1 MKRVM
6 RATKITR
13 VLRVKALVKDLLSDL
28 SDEEIMAKHDLRW
41 DQLEKVYHRLF
52 HSGYLSRGD
61 MLRRIELRDGQD
73 ASHIPYAELV
83 DTDRVF
89 LCAICGFSSR
99 KHFSMCP
106 RCSEV
111 NLRRLYRRIH
121 PAV

>member
-13 VLRVKALVKDLLSDL
+13 VLRVKALVRDILSDM
-28 SDEEIMAKHDLRW
+28 SDEELLAKHDLRW

-52 HSGYLSRGD
+52 HAGYLSRED
-61 MLRRIELRDGQD
+61 MLRRIDLRAGQD
-73 ASHIPYAELV
+73 ASHIPYAELSSANSV
-83 DTDRVF
+83 Y
-89 LCAICGFSSR
+89 LCGICGFSSLE
-99 KHFSMCP
+99 HFTRCP

-121 PAV
+121 PAL